1 MSAGDSNS
9 MVFDAHSGRNVWH
22 YQLGCSMR
30 ATVGTTYM
38 LDGRQYLLAPAGSM
52 LTGFALPAERG
63 DEKSEVDTGRA
74 TERPGSVPKPVQ
86 HSYEQSCRRPT
97 DRGDPVRRPTSQL
110 C

>member
-22 YQLGCSMR
+22 YQLGFSRR

-63 DEKSEVDTGRA
+63 TRNPRSTPAARRKDPPGR
-74 TERPGSVPKPVQ
+74 TRTCDPRL
-86 HSYEQSCRRPT
+86 RRPEIGYAERST
-97 DRGDPVRRPTSQL
+97 SPDWRR
-110 C
+110 